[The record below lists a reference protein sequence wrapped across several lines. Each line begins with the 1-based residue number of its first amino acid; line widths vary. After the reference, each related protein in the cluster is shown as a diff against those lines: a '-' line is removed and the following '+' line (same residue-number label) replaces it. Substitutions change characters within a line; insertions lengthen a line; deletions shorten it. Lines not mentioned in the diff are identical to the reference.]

1 MSKRKHYR
9 RASPAPGRRSAA
21 GPRRRRLSWVKLP
34 DDELM
39 KWRICDLGLRIEK
52 TVLEERIERLY
63 EDLEQ
68 RGIQFRPHFWL
79 SDEWFSPDGVP
90 GVAIPFFLAHPRL
103 ARIERK
109 EMLEVEGGSEEW
121 CLKIL
126 RHETGHALDTA
137 YRLHRRKS
145 WRQFFGKYSLPY
157 PDHYQPRPYSKSFVQ
172 HLEPWYA
179 QAHPAEDFAE
189 TFAVWLKPRSRWR
202 SQYQGWPALKKLEY
216 VDRLM
221 AEIAEQ
227 KPLVTSREHVEPVRS
242 IRRTVGQ
249 HYDDKRRRYGS
260 DRPDF
265 YDLDLRKLFS
275 DAPEHRGRPSASGFL
290 RRLRAELRKDVAYWT
305 GQYQYT
311 IDQVLKEMIERC
323 RELKLRVG
331 RDADQVRRD
340 ALVLLT
346 VQTMNYLHAGH
357 HRVAL

>member
-1 MSKRKHYR
+1 
-9 RASPAPGRRSAA
+9 
-21 GPRRRRLSWVKLP
+21 
-34 DDELM
+34 M
-39 KWRICDLGLRIEK
+39 KWRICDLDLRIEK
-52 TVLEERIERLY
+52 TILEQRIERLY
-63 EDLEQ
+63 EELEQ

-79 SDEWFSPDGVP
+79 ADEWFSPDGVP
-90 GVAIPFFLAHPRL
+90 GIAIPFFLAHPRL
-103 ARIERK
+103 ARLERK

-121 CLKIL
+121 CMKIL
-126 RHETGHALDTA
+126 RHETGHAIDTA
-137 YRLHRRKS
+137 YRLHRRKR
-145 WRQFFGKYSLPY
+145 WREIFGKYSIPY

-202 SQYQGWPALKKLEY
+202 TQYQGWPALKKLEY

-221 AEIAEQ
+221 GEIAEQ
-227 KPLVTSREHVEPVRS
+227 KPLVTSREHIEPVRAT
-242 IRRTVGQ
+242 RRTLGE
-249 HYDDKRRRYGS
+249 HYEDKRRRYGTEH
-260 DRPDF
+260 PDF
-265 YDLDLRKLFS
+265 YDHDLRRLFT
-275 DAPEHRGRPSASGFL
+275 DAPEHARAPSASGFL
-290 RRLRAELRKDVAYWT
+290 RRIRADLRKDVAYWT
-305 GQYQYT
+305 GQYQYN

-331 RDADQVRRD
+331 RDHEQVRRD